1 MADGFLD
8 KYNDE
13 LYALRKRASRFAAA
27 FPKIAGRL
35 RMTGDVAD
43 DPHVERLIQSF
54 AYSAARVRQKLDD
67 EFPEL
72 SDSLLETLYP
82 HYLAPLPSMSV
93 VQFEPGATLATV
105 QRLARHSEILA
116 EPING
121 ESCRFRTTQDVE
133 ITPLAISGATLSG
146 QPIDAPFSTASA
158 GAASCLR
165 ISLRTTSPRPSTFQ
179 EMGLA
184 KLQLFISS
192 AWQQATALYELLANN
207 CVGMALARHADD
219 PQAVFL
225 PANNLKP
232 SGFARDQAMLPYP
245 PNSFDGYRL
254 LTEFFAL
261 PQKFLFIDIDG
272 LDRWSGGDC
281 ELYIYLKTADARLE
295 RMVSAKDLVLN
306 ASPVINLFQ
315 QSCEPL
321 SLDGTRTE
329 YRLLPDARRQR
340 TREIY
345 SVENVQLTTRDGQV
359 EKTSPFFGRTQ
370 KSNGS
375 NVFWQTYRRFDEDD
389 ASSDTDIAFVD
400 EKRGPLGP
408 IDIVASVDTLCINRE
423 LPSQLPFGGGHPY
436 LQLSAGNEAV
446 QSIHALMPP
455 TPAIRMNERT
465 AREWRLISHLLLNH
479 LSLFDNGG
487 APLKD
492 ILSLYAFRDSPETRQ
507 LVDSISNVE
516 AQNSHARLGSAMVPG
531 TDVTVEFDPSLID
544 RAAAYVFAN
553 VLNHFFGLY
562 TSINS
567 FTRLTVTMRGHSE
580 PIARWPARAAD
591 RPLL

>member
-121 ESCRFRTTQDVE
+121 ESCRFRTTQDVQ

-272 LDRWSGGDC
+272 LDRWPGGDC

-345 SVENVQLTTRDGQV
+345 SVESVELTTRDGQV

-465 AREWRLISHLLLNH
+465 TREWRLISHLLLNH

>member
-207 CVGMALARHADD
+207 CVGLALARHADD

>member
-1 MADGFLD
+1 MADGFLE

-13 LYALRKRASRFAAA
+13 LFALRKRASRFAAA

-93 VQFEPGATLATV
+93 AHFAPSPALTTAQTLP
-105 QRLARHSEILA
+105 RHSEILS
-116 EPING
+116 EPIGG
-121 ESCRFRTTQDVE
+121 ESCRFRTAQDVTIVPLE
-133 ITPLAISGATLSG
+133 IAAAALAS
-146 QPIDAPFSTASA
+146 QPIDAPFSATSA
-158 GAASCLR
+158 GAASCLKL
-165 ISLRTTSPRPSTFQ
+165 SLRTTSPRPSTFN
-179 EMGLA
+179 EIGL
-184 KLQLFISS
+184 KSLQIFISS
-192 AWQQATALYELLANN
+192 AWQQATALYELLANH
-207 CVGMALARHADD
+207 CVGLALAQHSEDRN
-219 PQAVFL
+219 AVFL
-225 PANNLKP
+225 PATNLKP
-232 SGFARDQAMLPYP
+232 SGFSRDQAMLPYP
-245 PNSFDGYRL
+245 ANSFDGYRL

-261 PQKFLFIDIDG
+261 PQKFLFLDIDG
-272 LDRWSGGDC
+272 LDRWNGGDC
-281 ELYIYLKTADARLE
+281 ELYIYLDAAETRLE
-295 RMVSAKDLVLN
+295 RMVSAKDFVLN

-345 SVENVQLTTRDGQV
+345 GVEKVELTSRSGQI

-370 KSNGS
+370 RSNGS
-375 NVFWQTYRRFDEDD
+375 NVFWQTYRRFDDD
-389 ASSDTDIAFVD
+389 DGSSDTDIAFVD
-400 EKRGPLGP
+400 AQRGPLGP
-408 IDIVASVDTLCINRE
+408 LDVVASVDTLCINRE
-423 LPSQLPFGGGHPY
+423 LPSQLPFGGGHPF

-446 QSIHALMPP
+446 NSVHALMPP
-455 TPAIRMNERT
+455 TSAVRMNERS
-465 AREWRLISHLLLNH
+465 AREWRLVSHLLLNH

-492 ILSLYAFRDSPETRQ
+492 ILSLYAFRDTPETRQ
-507 LVDSISNVE
+507 LVEAITSVE
-516 AQNSHARLGSAMVPG
+516 ARNSHARIGSAMVPG
-531 TDVTVEFDPSLID
+531 TDITLEFDPALID
-544 RAAAYVFAN
+544 RAAAFVFSS

-567 FTRLTVTMRGHSE
+567 FTRLTVTMRGQSE
-580 PIARWPARAAD
+580 PLARWPARAAD

>member
-93 VQFEPGATLATV
+93 VQFEPGATLAAV

-184 KLQLFISS
+184 RLQLFISS

-207 CVGMALARHADD
+207 CVGMALARYADD

-272 LDRWSGGDC
+272 LDRWPGGDC

-408 IDIVASVDTLCINRE
+408 IDIVASIDTLCINRE

-516 AQNSHARLGSAMVPG
+516 AQNSHARIGSAMVPG

>member
-219 PQAVFL
+219 PQAFFL

-272 LDRWSGGDC
+272 LDRWPGGDC

-446 QSIHALMPP
+446 QSINALMPP

>member
-207 CVGMALARHADD
+207 CVGLALARHADD

-261 PQKFLFIDIDG
+261 PQKFLFIDIEG
-272 LDRWSGGDC
+272 LDRWPGGDC

-465 AREWRLISHLLLNH
+465 AREWRLVSHLLLNH

-553 VLNHFFGLY
+553 VLNHFLGLY

>member
-207 CVGMALARHADD
+207 CVGMALARHAED

-272 LDRWSGGDC
+272 LDCWSSGDC

>member
-225 PANNLKP
+225 PANKLKP

-272 LDRWSGGDC
+272 LDRWPGGDC

>member
-105 QRLARHSEILA
+105 QRLARHREILA

-146 QPIDAPFSTASA
+146 QPIDAPFSSASA

-192 AWQQATALYELLANN
+192 AWQQATALCELLANN

-261 PQKFLFIDIDG
+261 PQKFLFIDIGG
-272 LDRWSGGDC
+272 LDRWPGGDC

-446 QSIHALMPP
+446 QSINALMPP

>member
-1 MADGFLD
+1 
-8 KYNDE
+8 
-13 LYALRKRASRFAAA
+13 
-27 FPKIAGRL
+27 
-35 RMTGDVAD
+35 
-43 DPHVERLIQSF
+43 
-54 AYSAARVRQKLDD
+54 
-67 EFPEL
+67 
-72 SDSLLETLYP
+72 
-82 HYLAPLPSMSV
+82 
-93 VQFEPGATLATV
+93 
-105 QRLARHSEILA
+105 
-116 EPING
+116 
-121 ESCRFRTTQDVE
+121 
-133 ITPLAISGATLSG
+133 
-146 QPIDAPFSTASA
+146 
-158 GAASCLR
+158 
-165 ISLRTTSPRPSTFQ
+165 
-179 EMGLA
+179 MGLA

-272 LDRWSGGDC
+272 LDRWPGGDC

-345 SVENVQLTTRDGQV
+345 SVESVQLTTRDGQV

-446 QSIHALMPP
+446 QSIYALMPP

-465 AREWRLISHLLLNH
+465 TREWRLISHLLLNH

-553 VLNHFFGLY
+553 VLNNFFGLY

>member
-1 MADGFLD
+1 MADGFLE

-93 VQFEPGATLATV
+93 AHFEPSPALATV
-105 QRLARHSEILA
+105 QTLERHSEILA
-116 EPING
+116 EPIAG

-133 ITPLAISGATLSG
+133 VVPLEISGATLSG
-146 QPIDAPFSTASA
+146 QPIDAPFSSASA

-165 ISLRTTSPRPSTFQ
+165 LSLRSTSPRPSTFPD
-179 EMGLA
+179 MGL
-184 KLQLFISS
+184 KTLQIFISS
-192 AWQQATALYELLANN
+192 AWQQATALYELLANH
-207 CVGMALARHADD
+207 CVGMALAQHSEDRN
-219 PQAVFL
+219 AVFL
-225 PANNLKP
+225 PASNLKP
-232 SGFARDQAMLPYP
+232 SGFSRDQAMLPYP
-245 PNSFDGYRL
+245 ANSFDGYRL

-261 PQKFLFIDIDG
+261 PQKFLFLDIEG
-272 LDRWSGGDC
+272 LDRWAGGDC
-281 ELYIYLKTADARLE
+281 ELYIYLKAADTRLE
-295 RMVSAKDLVLN
+295 RMVSAKDFVLN

-345 SVENVQLTTRDGQV
+345 AVENVQLTTRDGQM

-370 KSNGS
+370 RNNGS

-389 ASSDTDIAFVD
+389 GSSDTDIAFVD

-408 IDIVASVDTLCINRE
+408 LDIVASVDTLCINRE

-436 LQLSAGNEAV
+436 LLLSKGNEAV
-446 QSIHALMPP
+446 QSIQALMPP
-455 TPAIRMNERT
+455 TPGVRMNERT

-507 LVDSISNVE
+507 LVDAIANVE
-516 AQNSHARLGSAMVPG
+516 ARNSHARIGSAMVPG
-531 TDVTVEFDPSLID
+531 TDVTLEFDPSLID
-544 RAAAYVFAN
+544 RPAAYVFAG

>member
-165 ISLRTTSPRPSTFQ
+165 ISLRTTSPRPSRFQ

-516 AQNSHARLGSAMVPG
+516 AQNSYARLGSAMVPG